1 MKVMGNKS
9 DKVKVIQIRSSSG
22 CTKKVQLA
30 TLKGL
35 GLGRIGQCSI
45 LTNNDCTKGMI
56 RRVMHLVR
64 VEEGC

>member
-1 MKVMGNKS
+1 MSNKCDKIKV
-9 DKVKVIQIRSSSG
+9 VQIRSSSG

-35 GLGRIGQCSI
+35 GLGRIGQSSV
-45 LTNNDCTKGMI
+45 LANNDCTKGMI

-64 VEEGC
+64 VEGGC